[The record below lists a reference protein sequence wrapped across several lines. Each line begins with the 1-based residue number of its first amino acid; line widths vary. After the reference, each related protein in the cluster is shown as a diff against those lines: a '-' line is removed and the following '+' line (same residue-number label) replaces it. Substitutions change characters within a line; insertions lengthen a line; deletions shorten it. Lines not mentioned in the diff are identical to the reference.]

1 MTSVIFN
8 DPSGSDYLYKFSGV
22 QLNAPSGETLALG
35 ANAKTADNS
44 NVILTVGDS
53 YIRIPQG
60 VSAERPTTGY
70 AGMIRYLT
78 SENLIEYFN
87 ASDLEWQSISLAPPS
102 ITSVSPTIL
111 NQGTNNTI
119 SLTGKNFNTFS
130 NIQLIGTDS
139 SIFTPDTVNNTL
151 GSSNLTFTCLSGNTI
166 LDNSSVEPFYIK
178 LTNNDT
184 GFSTQTS
191 PILNIN
197 QGSYFI
203 LPPGPN
209 LGTFPVQDPC
219 ANFYIQGGDTD
230 HPDGNDVSFAIV
242 SANLTPGGFVL
253 TNTSDISATF
263 APAPGSR
270 TDALAQTYNFQV
282 QMTDSS
288 GAKSSIQPFSFSLA
302 NPVISSISPSSIF
315 DSSLID
321 ITITGNYF
329 VIDSSISFINSLG
342 NLLTYSEVSYN
353 SITSLTVKDV
363 SGGSG
368 PTGQYDISVNNG
380 SVVTSNPS
388 VFLSIVALVGFTFS
402 STTNLS
408 QQTVYV
414 DSGNNIIGAADPNG
428 YTILILKCS
437 STSSNA
443 TGSIS
448 VDKNLSGNVDFL
460 VIGGGGGG
468 GQSLF
473 AGGGGA
479 GDLQISAGTGYNTG
493 NTSNTSS
500 SVSFIN
506 STTYNF
512 TVGTYGT
519 QQNSG
524 NNSILSYDG
533 GTITCIG
540 GGRGGGGS
548 SSSPAQGGSGGGG
561 NGNPTTGGA
570 AGNGTNSN
578 SGGSGASGTDEAGG
592 GGGGALTNGGNGNG
606 NLSSGF
612 GGPGGSGVS
621 NITIEGTTKSY
632 AGGGGGGRLN
642 NSNSGRP
649 GGSGGTGG
657 GGRGGGSGGANG
669 VKGTDHTGSGGGGAG
684 TQSGTATANG
694 GAGGSGIIV
703 IRFPSFA

>member
-1 MTSVIFN
+1 MSELNLTGFN
-8 DPSGSDYLYKFSGV
+8 GSGSRLLTNVTCSENGKG
-22 QLNAPSGETLALG
+22 AL
-35 ANAKTADNS
+35 
-44 NVILTVGDS
+44 
-53 YIRIPQG
+53 RIPQG
-60 VSAERPTTGY
+60 VSGERPSGE

-78 SENLIEYFN
+78 TDNIIEYYN
-87 ASDLEWQSISLAPPS
+87 ASDSEWQRIGLGIPS

-111 NQGTNNTI
+111 NQGTSNTI

-139 SIFTPDTVNNTL
+139 SIFTPDAVNNTL

-178 LTNNDT
+178 LTNSDT
-184 GFSTQTS
+184 GFTTQTS

-209 LGTFPVQDPC
+209 LGTFPVQDPS

-230 HPDGNDVSFAIV
+230 HPNGNDVSFAIV
-242 SANLTPGGFVL
+242 SANPTPGGFVL

-263 APAPGSR
+263 APAPDSR
-270 TDALAQTYNFQV
+270 TDASAQTYNFQV
-282 QMTDSS
+282 QMSDSS
-288 GAKSSIQPFSFSLA
+288 GAKSTVQSFNFSLA
-302 NPVISSISPSSIF
+302 NPVISSIVPSGIY

-329 VIDSSISFINSLG
+329 VIDSSISFINSVG

-353 SITSLTVKDV
+353 STTSLTVIDL

-402 STTNLS
+402 STSNLS
-408 QQTVYV
+408 QTTTYV
-414 DSGNNIIGAADPNG
+414 DSGNNVVGGAVQGG

-437 STSSNA
+437 STGSNA

-448 VDKNLSGNVDFL
+448 VDRNLSGNVDFL

-479 GDLQISAGTGYNTG
+479 GDLQISAGSGYSTG
-493 NTSNTSS
+493 NTTTTSS
-500 SVSFIN
+500 SVSFVN
-506 STTYNF
+506 STPYNF
-512 TVGTYGT
+512 TVGTYGA

-524 NNSILSYDG
+524 NNSLLSYDG
-533 GTITCIG
+533 GTISCLG
-540 GGRGGGGS
+540 GGRGGGGTS
-548 SSSPAQGGSGGGG
+548 STALSGGSGGGG
-561 NGNPTTGGA
+561 NGNPRT
-570 AGNGTNSN
+570 NGVSGSGSNAN
-578 SGGSGASGTDEAGG
+578 SGGNGASGTDEAGG
-592 GGGGALTNGGNGNG
+592 GGGGALSGGGNANGSSGGNGG
-606 NLSSGF
+606 A
-612 GGPGGSGVS
+612 GGSGVS
-621 NITIEGTTKSY
+621 NITIEGSTKSY

-642 NSNSGRP
+642 NTYSGRP
-649 GGSGGTGG
+649 GGAGGTGG
-657 GGRGGGSGGANG
+657 GGRGGGSAGANG
-669 VKGTDHTGSGGGGAG
+669 VKGADHTGSGGGGAG
-684 TQSGTATANG
+684 TVSGTVTANG
-694 GAGGSGIIV
+694 GSGGSGIIV